1 MLSAFDMNKYYL
13 SQKVLCE
20 IYVWKFQTKFVL
32 GEFNVYPLAHV
43 NALFTRISRGT
54 IGCNIDTL
62 SKFARFN
69 MEN

>member
-32 GEFNVYPLAHV
+32 GEINVNFSRETHV
-43 NALFTRISRGT
+43 NALLREFHEAQLVIILILYLKLLDLT
-54 IGCNIDTL
+54 
-62 SKFARFN
+62 
-69 MEN
+69 